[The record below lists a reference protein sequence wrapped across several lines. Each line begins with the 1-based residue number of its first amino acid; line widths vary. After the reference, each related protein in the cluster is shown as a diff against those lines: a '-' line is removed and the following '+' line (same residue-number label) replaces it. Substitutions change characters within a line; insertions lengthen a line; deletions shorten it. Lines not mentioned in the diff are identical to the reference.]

1 MPPCRASTRLRRGQA
16 MVESLIVLLFLV
28 AAFLFLYDFAFGAV
42 ARLLLENGAASA
54 ARADAVGLNGFQR
67 EKSLRVGM
75 IPVSG
80 RRLVPGDGRAVA
92 PGAGELALVRT
103 YLQARDWAEADGI
116 LDYEG
121 WRGLSHDVRRSGG
134 TCRVRA
140 AFETPTTL
148 PRRLGAL
155 FGLGTAGP
163 TRTLAAEWAVE
174 DHASL
179 YLAR

>member
-1 MPPCRASTRLRRGQA
+1 

-140 AFETPTTL
+140 AFDQRLERFE
-148 PRRLGAL
+148 RRG
-155 FGLGTAGP
+155 FSGV
-163 TRTLAAEWAVE
+163 AEHGEGNERAFVFRFQGRKKFVVS
-174 DHASL
+174 HFCIQKKNGFKV
-179 YLAR
+179 

>member
-1 MPPCRASTRLRRGQA
+1 MAPGRASSRPRRGQA

-28 AAFLFLYDFAFGAV
+28 AAFLFLYDFARGAV
-42 ARLLLENGAASA
+42 SRLLLENAAASA
-54 ARADAVGLNGFQR
+54 ARADAVGFNAFQR

-75 IPVSG
+75 IPVAG
-80 RRLVPGDGRAVA
+80 RRLVPERDRAVS

-103 YLQARDWAEADGI
+103 YLQAKDWAEADGI

-121 WRGLSHDVRRSGG
+121 WQGLRHEARRGGG
-134 TCRVRA
+134 ECRVRA
-140 AFETPTTL
+140 DFEAEAAL
-148 PRRLGAL
+148 PWRLGAL
-155 FGLGTAGP
+155 FGLGAAGP
-163 TRTLAAEWAVE
+163 TRTISAEWAVE